1 MLKALGL
8 RTGGSGASAPRDKQE
23 EEAVNSSFAV
33 VDDALS
39 CEYRETEKG
48 EGGGGG
54 SEEGLIVDQRKVD
67 V

>member
-8 RTGGSGASAPRDKQE
+8 RGGGAGTSVPKDKQE

-39 CEYRETEKG
+39 CEYRKLER
-48 EGGGGG
+48 
-54 SEEGLIVDQRKVD
+54 RKSKRMACQSWLG
-67 V
+67 